1 MSTYLELVNL
11 AIQEAGKDQDDL
23 TSVNFASPPNPRMYN
38 RFKKWVN
45 ESYKE
50 IQMARN
56 EWEFKTGRATVLC
69 GPAIYVEEGLG
80 VGPPDVGSLTDP
92 FIGADTG
99 YSFGV
104 NQSIL
109 HSGDWALGTAKST
122 LYFSTSEDVGAAD
135 FKFNEVFSGN
145 SPPGPPDPRT
155 FRAKG
160 WGRYDF
166 VADGQVP
173 DLLEP
178 QLESFFVQSTGG
190 STIQDNSEDVGLNRL
205 SHVPW
210 NVFQNRFEQVAGN
223 RGRPMLVSTAP
234 DGTLEFWPRPDK
246 QYVIHFTYT
255 KQDSTMALWNDTP
268 AALPSRYHEIVAWM
282 AVHKSGMYDRDR
294 TITSRADTRIRYLRN
309 AMERNLMPMVSM
321 GESRFNRE

>member
-45 ESYKE
+45 EAYVE

-56 EWEFKTGRATVLC
+56 EWEFKASRATVLC
-69 GPAIYVEEGLG
+69 GPAIYVEQGSRALA
-80 VGPPDVGSLTDP
+80 PAVGSIY
-92 FIGADTG
+92 IGADTG
-99 YSFGV
+99 YTFIV
-104 NQSIL
+104 QQVVL
-109 HSGDWALGTAKST
+109 HSGLWAAGTAKAT
-122 LYFSTSEDVGAAD
+122 IYFSLPDDPGAQD
-135 FKFNEVFSGN
+135 YKLNEVFTEDTLI
-145 SPPGPPDPRT
+145 SPGTMRC
-155 FRAKG
+155 KG
-160 WGRYDF
+160 WGRYNF
-166 VADGQVP
+166 VADGQVS

-178 QLESFFVQSTGG
+178 LMESFFVQTTGG
-190 STIQDNSEDVGLNRL
+190 SSIQPNEPESGLGRV

-210 NVFQNRFEQVAGN
+210 NVYQNRFELIAGN
-223 RGRPMLVSTAP
+223 RGRPMVVSTAP
-234 DGTLEFWPRPDK
+234 DGSLELWPRPDK

-255 KQDSTMALWNDTP
+255 KTDSVMSLYGDTP
-268 AALPSRYHEIVAWM
+268 SALPARYHEIVAWM

-294 TITSRADTRIRYLRN
+294 TITSRADTRIKYFRN

>member
-69 GPAIYVEEGLG
+69 GPAIYVEEGNRATA
-80 VGPPDVGSLTDP
+80 PTVGSIY
-92 FIGADTG
+92 IGSDTG
-99 YSFGV
+99 YRLTV
-104 NQSIL
+104 QQVLL
-109 HSGDWALGTAKST
+109 HSGGWNSGTAKAT
-122 LYFSTSEDVGAAD
+122 IYFSLPDDPGAAD
-135 FKFNEVFSGN
+135 FKLNEVFTEDTLST
-145 SPPGPPDPRT
+145 PGVM
-155 FRAKG
+155 RAVG

-166 VADGQVP
+166 RTDGQVP

-178 QLESFFVQSTGG
+178 LIQSFFAQSTGG
-190 STIQDNSEDVGLNRL
+190 SNIQSNDSSAGLGRL

-210 NVFQNRFEQVAGN
+210 NVYQDRFELIAGN
-223 RGRPMLVSTAP
+223 RGMPMLVATAP

-255 KQDSTMALWNDTP
+255 KDDSTMALWNDTP
-268 AALPSRYHEIVAWM
+268 SALPARYHEMVAWM

-294 TITSRADTRIRYLRN
+294 TITSRADTRIKYFRN